1 MFNRIFGK
9 FSKDIGIDLGTANT
23 LVHVA
28 DRGILIN
35 EPSVV
40 AINNNTNQILA
51 VGADAKKMVGKTP
64 SHIVAIRPL
73 RDGIISDFEV
83 AEKMIKYFINKVH
96 KESFTL
102 LPRPRVVIGVPLE
115 ITEVERKA
123 VEDATLSAG
132 AREVYLIEEVMASA
146 IGARLPVQDAGGNL
160 IVDIGGGTTD
170 IAVISLGGLVVS
182 KSLKIAGDELN
193 ENIINYIRDNFN
205 VLIGE
210 RQAENIKI
218 KIGSAIE
225 TKDENMEMM
234 VCGRDLVSGLP
245 KEILITAPQARHAII
260 RSVNTIVE
268 NIKSILEQTPPELV
282 ADIFQRGII
291 LSGGGALLRGL
302 DKLIS
307 QQFHIP
313 VKIADDPLTNVARG
327 TGIILEEI
335 ELLKEIALSS
345 AE

>member
-1 MFNRIFGK
+1 MFKRILGK

-28 DRGILIN
+28 NRGIVID

-73 RDGIISDFEV
+73 RDGIISDFEA
-83 AEKMIKYFINKVH
+83 AEKMIKYFIEKVH
-96 KESFTL
+96 KESFTFF
-102 LPRPRVVIGVPLE
+102 PMPRVVIGVPLE

-193 ENIINYIRDNFN
+193 ENIISYIRDNFN

-218 KIGSAIE
+218 KIGSAVE
-225 TKDENMEMM
+225 TKDEKLEML
-234 VCGRDLVSGLP
+234 VCGRDLISGLP

-260 RSVNTIVE
+260 RSVNIIVE

-302 DKLIS
+302 DRLVS
-307 QQFHIP
+307 EQFHIP
-313 VKIADDPLTNVARG
+313 AKIADDPLTNVVRG
-327 TGIILEEI
+327 TGIVLEEI
-335 ELLKEIALSS
+335 GLLKEVALSS